1 MYSLPV
7 SVPVGS
13 VVLAFEQSNL
23 AGQLIVVILF
33 LGSILAWTVM
43 AAKARELKAAM
54 EDTRR
59 FIEEYRK
66 QDSPLG
72 LYRRGGRGFENSP
85 AFAVYMAAV
94 EKLSGAVGRG
104 GGELERASKATIGGA
119 QMNAIR
125 TASERA
131 LSDQS
136 QQLESQMG
144 LLATSVTAAPFLGLL
159 GTVWGVLDAFQG
171 MTITGANMLATV
183 APGIAGAL
191 LTTVVGLLVALPS
204 SIGYNMLT
212 DRIRRLC
219 VQMDMFAQEFISDIE
234 RRYVPGG

>member
-23 AGQLIVVILF
+23 SGQIIVITLF

-59 FIEEYRK
+59 FIAEYRR
-66 QDSPLG
+66 QDSPVG
-72 LYRRGGRGFENSP
+72 LYLRGGRGFENSP

-94 EKLSGAVGRG
+94 EKLSAAIGREGA
-104 GGELERASKATIGGA
+104 GGERIAKPTIGGP
-119 QMNAIR
+119 QMNAVR
-125 TASERA
+125 TAAERA

-136 QQLESQMG
+136 LRLESQMG

-171 MTITGANMLATV
+171 MVVTGANMLASV

-219 VQMDMFAQEFISDIE
+219 VQMDTFAQEFISDVE
-234 RRYVPGG
+234 RRYTAGG